1 MDIDEVR
8 RRFVVRNGKIEP
20 RLRVRGQKAKE
31 PAPRQRAPR
40 GSVTPEMKLIRFV
53 WRSMIN
59 RCHRPEVENY
69 PNYGGRG
76 IAVCDRWRNSF
87 DAFMSDMGERPPG
100 GTIERR
106 DNDGPYSPENCFW
119 ATRTVQAKNK
129 RNNRLITANGRTMT
143 MADWAREL
151 GINPAA
157 ILYRIRAGWTAERA
171 VTEPAPERPNSK
183 LSPDQV
189 RAIRAA
195 YPGKTYAAIAQEHG
209 VSKKTVMNVVQRRIF
224 RDL

>member
-1 MDIDEVR
+1 
-8 RRFVVRNGKIEP
+8 
-20 RLRVRGQKAKE
+20 
-31 PAPRQRAPR
+31 
-40 GSVTPEMKLIRFV
+40 MKLIRFV

-76 IAVCDRWRNSF
+76 IAVCDRWRSSF
-87 DAFMSDMGERPPG
+87 DAFMADMGERPPG

-106 DNDGPYSPENCFW
+106 DNDGPYGPENCLW
-119 ATRTVQAKNK
+119 VTRADQSRNK

-157 ILYRIRAGWTAERA
+157 ILYRIRAGWTAARA